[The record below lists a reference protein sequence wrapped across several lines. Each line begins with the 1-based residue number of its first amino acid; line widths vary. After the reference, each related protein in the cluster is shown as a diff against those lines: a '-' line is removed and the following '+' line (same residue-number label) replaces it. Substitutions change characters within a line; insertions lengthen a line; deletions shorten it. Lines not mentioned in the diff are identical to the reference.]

1 MDHAKKHAAYLF
13 LDMEWNQ
20 APGTTDLEGR
30 EAIQIGVLA
39 ADTAM
44 KKSKKFFKGYSA
56 KTS

>member
-1 MDHAKKHAAYLF
+1 MKKHAAYLF